1 MMREMGLN
9 GMNSQGYS
17 GTNNQIPRGHQ
28 QNPRQSESKKTLDE
42 LLQKIQMLELQ
53 KEVECTQLGHCYH
66 ELAILYEE
74 TGLFLKA
81 VEACESAL
89 VYLNMV

>member
-1 MMREMGLN
+1 MGLN

-28 QNPRQSESKKTLDE
+28 QNPRQGESKKTLDE

-53 KEVECTQLGHCYH
+53 
-66 ELAILYEE
+66 
-74 TGLFLKA
+74 
-81 VEACESAL
+81 
-89 VYLNMV
+89 